1 VFAAPEFA
9 TREREKT
16 RSRPFARRTAPK
28 PKHGRS
34 KWRRSLAGA
43 AVPSDGPMPQ
53 WRLRLDGSQ
62 MPSVRNQR
70 QYTARC
76 DPSPAGYV
84 DLETRRVVALA
95 FLRNETLQA
104 TGTHNQADRGAGN
117 HALSLGSSGRRPL
130 GTDASGRDQ
139 EFGSRSNMDDSER
152 PKALQISNKRAAL
165 TRLTPFSYF

>member
-1 VFAAPEFA
+1 MGCRYRPIKLLEAGAASSAAISTQRSAAPEFA

-16 RSRPFARRTAPK
+16 RSRPFAPRTAPK
-28 PKHGRS
+28 PKHGQS
-34 KWRRSLAGA
+34 KWRRSAGGRSRPRRSANASMA
-43 AVPSDGPMPQ
+43 A
-53 WRLRLDGSQ
+53 RLDGSQ

-84 DLETRRVVALA
+84 DLETRRVVALP

-104 TGTHNQADRGAGN
+104 TGTHNQVDRGAGN

-130 GTDASGRDQ
+130 GIDASGSGVRIAF
-139 EFGSRSNMDDSER
+139 EHGR
-152 PKALQISNKRAAL
+152 
-165 TRLTPFSYF
+165 